1 MNGTFGWVNYLFLI
15 LISDTCTME
24 SKTMILDSRQIE
36 QKINRL
42 AYQVYEDSAE
52 ETEIIIAGILNSGYA
67 VAEKIATALKKI
79 SPLEVMLVQIS
90 INKHSQHDEE
100 VKLSVAKEKL
110 KDKTVVVVDDVLNS
124 GKTMMYALR
133 PFLNADLKKIRT
145 VVLIDRN
152 HKRYPVS
159 ADFSGLSLAT
169 TLQEH
174 VSVVLDK
181 SAEAVYLS

>member
-1 MNGTFGWVNYLFLI
+1 MQNQTLI
-15 LISDTCTME
+15 LNS
-24 SKTMILDSRQIE
+24 LQID

-42 AYQVYEDSAE
+42 AWQLYEDNSGE
-52 ETEIIIAGILNSGYA
+52 SELVLAGILSSGYA
-67 VAEKIATALKKI
+67 VAERLAAALKKI
-79 SPLEVMLVQIS
+79 SSLKITLVTVA
-90 INKHSQHDEE
+90 INKHSHHDEE
-100 VKLSVAKEKL
+100 VVLSTGLDWL

-133 PFLNADLKKIRT
+133 PFLSADLKKLRT
-145 VVLIDRN
+145 VVLVDRN

-159 ADFSGLSLAT
+159 ADFAGLTLAT

-181 SAEAVYLS
+181 TPEAVYMS